1 MHKLNVFIKEQGL
14 WIETELLSMA
24 ITGDRSI
31 VLAQDRVA
39 IAWLVVEDGCIIWV
53 VFDKGLDL
61 FDDPR
66 GCCEGELDGGWFT
79 TAAECDQ
86 DAGLSEVDRIEHSHC
101 IKCTHDG
108 TCQFQA
114 KM

>member
-1 MHKLNVFIKEQGL
+1 MNKLNVLINEQDL

-24 ITGDRSI
+24 ITGDRCI

-39 IAWLVVEDGCIIWV
+39 IAWLVVEYGSAIWT

-66 GCCEGELDGGWFT
+66 VCCEGELDEMF
-79 TAAECDQ
+79 DI
-86 DAGLSEVDRIEHSHC
+86 IE
-101 IKCTHDG
+101 DPR
-108 TCQFQA
+108 
-114 KM
+114 

>member
-1 MHKLNVFIKEQGL
+1 MSKLNVFIKEQGL
-14 WIETELLSMA
+14 WIETELLSLA
-24 ITGDRSI
+24 IIGDRCI

-39 IAWLVVEDGCIIWV
+39 IAWLVIEDDCAIWV
-53 VFDKGLDL
+53 AFDKGLDL

-66 GCCEGELDGGWFT
+66 GHGDGGWFT

>member
-1 MHKLNVFIKEQGL
+1 MHKLNVFIKEHGL

-24 ITGDRSI
+24 ITGDRCV

-39 IAWLVVEDGCIIWV
+39 IAWLVVEEGRAIWT

-66 GCCEGELDGGWFT
+66 
-79 TAAECDQ
+79 
-86 DAGLSEVDRIEHSHC
+86 IEHSHR

>member
-1 MHKLNVFIKEQGL
+1 MSKLNVFIKEQGL

-24 ITGDRSI
+24 ITGDRCI

-39 IAWLVVEDGCIIWV
+39 IAWIVFENGSAIWT

-66 GCCEGELDGGWFT
+66 CEDGEFDVM
-79 TAAECDQ
+79 
-86 DAGLSEVDRIEHSHC
+86 VDCGDDPR
-101 IKCTHDG
+101 
-108 TCQFQA
+108 
-114 KM
+114 

>member
-1 MHKLNVFIKEQGL
+1 MHKLEVFIKEQGL

-24 ITGDRSI
+24 ITGDRCV

-39 IAWLVVEDGCIIWV
+39 IAWLVVEEGVFIWT

-66 GCCEGELDGGWFT
+66 YEDECGEMTVADPSNL
-79 TAAECDQ
+79 
-86 DAGLSEVDRIEHSHC
+86 
-101 IKCTHDG
+101 
-108 TCQFQA
+108 
-114 KM
+114 

>member
-1 MHKLNVFIKEQGL
+1 MSKLNVFVKEQGL
-14 WIETELLSMA
+14 CIETELLSMA
-24 ITGDRSI
+24 ITGDRCV

-39 IAWLVVEDGCIIWV
+39 IAWLVIDDDCTVWT

-61 FDDPR
+61 FDDP
-66 GCCEGELDGGWFT
+66 
-79 TAAECDQ
+79 
-86 DAGLSEVDRIEHSHC
+86 RIEHSHC

>member
-1 MHKLNVFIKEQGL
+1 MSKINVFIKEQGL
-14 WIETELLSMA
+14 LIETELLSMA
-24 ITGDRSI
+24 ITGDRCI

-39 IAWLVVEDGCIIWV
+39 IAWLVVGHGLTTWV
-53 VFDKGLDL
+53 VFDNGLDL

-66 GCCEGELDGGWFT
+66 CEDGDGCWFPIAAACDLD
-79 TAAECDQ
+79 AD
-86 DAGLSEVDRIEHSHC
+86 LSEVDRIEHSHC